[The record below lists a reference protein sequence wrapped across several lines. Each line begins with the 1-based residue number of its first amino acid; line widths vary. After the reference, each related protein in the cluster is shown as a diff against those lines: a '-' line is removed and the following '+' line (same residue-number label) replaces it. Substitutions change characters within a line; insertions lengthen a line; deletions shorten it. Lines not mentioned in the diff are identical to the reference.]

1 MSARHTPGHENVRKC
16 TKVFYIFW
24 AILGWSRSR
33 SFMVVHAH
41 LWSFTR
47 GSRWFTLVH
56 ATPFQKSK
64 KYNLSQMFV
73 CYHRE
78 PPWTTVNHREPPWTA
93 VNRREPWTSI
103 IHREPPWTAVNHREP
118 PWTTVKHREPAY
130 HNMAYTCTQNIFL
143 SLCWSDLCILWYP
156 RGRQALWIIKTAF
169 VKHGFMMLYR
179 HWSS

>member
-1 MSARHTPGHENVRKC
+1 MKMSENVQKC
-16 TKVFYIFW
+16 FIFFGRFW
-24 AILGWSRSR
+24 AE
-33 SFMVVHAH
+33 VVHAH
-41 LWSFTR
+41 LWSFTLIYGR
-47 GSRWFTLVH
+47 SRAVHAGSRWFTLPH
-56 ATPFQKSK
+56 FRSLKSTIWVRCL
-64 KYNLSQMFV
+64 YV
-73 CYHRE
+73 
-78 PPWTTVNHREPPWTA
+78 TTVNHREPPWTA